1 MAALEAAGGEPLVLL
16 YVPLAPLCG
25 RTARLVLTC
34 EGIYCVESSELPA
47 LVQEEPMLRQMLGI
61 ARADGAD
68 DYYSPKWLEAHP
80 RPDMR

>member
-1 MAALEAAGGEPLVLL
+1 MRSSSLL
-16 YVPLAPLCG
+16 YAVELAW
-25 RTARLVLTC
+25 LVLTY
-34 EGIYCVESSELPA
+34 EDCVGSPELPA
-47 LVQEEPMLRQMLGI
+47 AVQKEPMLRQMLGI